1 MKLKFKK
8 QEFQEKAVMSV
19 VDLFRGA
26 KNVPSTFSLQKVDL
40 VDMSKDE
47 LLGYGNNSDLPM
59 EEIEKN
65 MHEIQDRN
73 LLPLTDLKELRFNVE
88 METGTGKTFVY
99 TKTILEL
106 HKQYGFKKF
115 VVIVPSVAI
124 REGAYKS
131 MQTTRDYFKREYE
144 GITLKPFIYNS
155 NKLYEIKDFAE
166 STNLEIMIINIDA
179 FKKSEN
185 LFNQPPKD
193 SFSMDRTAKEYMQ
206 ECKPIIIID
215 EPQSVDNTSKS
226 REAIESLN
234 PLFELRYSATHRQ
247 KINTVYR
254 LTPVDAYNMHIVKQ
268 ICVVN
273 NTLADDYNKPYIKL
287 LSVDA
292 SSGYKAK
299 LEVDLKK
306 KDGTTKRDTITVGPN
321 TNLVAKT
328 GRDIYD
334 GYIVAGINAME
345 GFEEIEFTN
354 TESLMLGQSIGDIDE
369 SVKKREMIKITI
381 EAHLDKER
389 MYIQKGIK
397 VLSLFFIDEVAKYRV
412 YDNETD
418 SRGEYAKM
426 FEECYDELINL
437 PRYKEV
443 KDFYDVDASKVHD
456 GYFSKDKKGKIKNTN
471 GDTLDDYSTYNAIM
485 KDKEDLLDFR
495 PNSKLR
501 YLRFIFSH
509 SALKEGWDNP
519 NVFQICTL
527 IENRTTFTCRQKIGR
542 GLRLCVNQDGER
554 VDDKSINILHVI
566 AEENF
571 AEFADKLQKEIE
583 EETGVKFGILD
594 IDMFVNISYTDEKKK
609 EQKTSATD
617 ARDIL
622 DFFRTKNYIDTK
634 GKMKDTLK
642 NDLKNG
648 TIDLPKK
655 FERARDRIVNQI
667 EKADKKVVVMPSFK
681 QVNVKRKDE
690 VFEEPEFQA
699 IWNKIKQKT
708 IYRINMD
715 KDKLIEKCV
724 KEITEMNEIPTIKIA
739 KETAKINIHK
749 SGIDYT
755 SQGARY
761 EDVETE
767 FLLPDLIR
775 EISENCKLTRDT
787 VCQILLKSDRLQ
799 DFLNNP
805 QRYIEEVTKIIN
817 YVRANECIDGITYT
831 KQTGKSYSFVDI
843 FDIESNSEVFAY
855 LDKNAVKVEHSLYDH
870 IIYDNSGTEKD
881 FAQELDNDNE
891 VKLFF
896 KIPDKFKIPTPI
908 GNYTPDWAVYVETE
922 NEKKLY
928 FVIETK
934 GSTNYLNLRDS
945 ESIKIKCG
953 KKHFE
958 ALGQDIAFDVAKKFR
973 DFKANNV

>member
-1 MKLKFKK
+1 MKLQFKK
-8 QEFQEKAVMSV
+8 QEFQDKAVMSV

-26 KNVPSTFSLQKVDL
+26 KNVPTTFSMQKLDIL
-40 VDMSKDE
+40 DYSKAE
-47 LLGYGNNSDLPM
+47 LLGYGNSLDLSM
-59 EEIEKN
+59 EQIEKN

-155 NKLYEIKDFAE
+155 NKLYEIKDFAQ

-206 ECKPIIIID
+206 ECNPIIIID
-215 EPQSVDNTSKS
+215 EPQSVDNTAKS

-299 LEVDLKK
+299 LEVDIKK

-354 TESLMLGQSIGDIDE
+354 TESLMLEQSIGDIDE
-369 SVKKREMIKITI
+369 SVKKREMIKRTI
-381 EAHLDKER
+381 ESHLDKER

-412 YDNETD
+412 YDNEESD
-418 SRGEYAKM
+418 KGEYAKM
-426 FEECYDELINL
+426 FEECYEELINL
-437 PRYKEV
+437 PRYKEI
-443 KDFYDVDASKVHD
+443 KDFYSTDVSRVHD
-456 GYFSKDKKGKIKNTN
+456 GYFSKDKKGKIKNTRE
-471 GDTLDDYSTYNAIM
+471 GKESQDDYDTYALIM
-485 KDKEDLLDFR
+485 KEKEKLLSFDC
-495 PNSKLR
+495 PV
-501 YLRFIFSH
+501 RFIFSH

-527 IENRTTFTCRQKIGR
+527 IENKTTFTCRQKIGR

-554 VDDKSINILHVI
+554 VDDKNINILHVI

-583 EETGVKFGILD
+583 EETGIKFGILD
-594 IDMFVNISYTDEKKK
+594 IDMFVNISYTDEKGD
-609 EQKTSATD
+609 EQTTSATD
-617 ARDIL
+617 ARELL

-634 GKMKDTLK
+634 GKMKYTLK

-655 FERARDRIVNQI
+655 FERAKDRIVNQI
-667 EKADKKVVVMPSFK
+667 EKADKKVVVMPAYK
-681 QVNVKRKDE
+681 QVCVKRKDKL
-690 VFEEPEFQA
+690 FEEPEFQS

-724 KEITEMNEIPTIKIA
+724 KSISEMPQIQKIKIA
-739 KETAKINIHK
+739 KETVKINIDK

-755 SQGARY
+755 SQGAKF
-761 EDVETE
+761 EEVDSE
-767 FLLPDLIR
+767 FLIPDIIR
-775 EISENCKLTRDT
+775 EISENCKLTRNT
-787 VCQILLKSDRLQ
+787 VGQIILKSNRLQ
-799 DFLNNP
+799 DFVNNP

-843 FDIESNSEVFAY
+843 FDLESEAEVFAY
-855 LDKNAVKVEHSLYDH
+855 LDKNAIAVDHSLYDH
-870 IIYDNSGTEKD
+870 VVYDNSGIERD
-881 FAQELDNDNE
+881 FATELDNDGD

-908 GNYTPDWAVYVETE
+908 GNYTPDWAVYVKTE

-934 GSTNYLNLRDS
+934 GSTNYLDLRDR
-945 ESIKIKCG
+945 ESIKIRCG

-958 ALGQDIAFDVAKKFR
+958 ALGRDIKFDVATNFI
-973 DFKANNV
+973 DFKRKNS

>member
-8 QEFQEKAVMSV
+8 QEFQDKAVMSV

-26 KNVPSTFSLQKVDL
+26 KNVPTTFSMQKLDIL
-40 VDMSKDE
+40 DFSKDE
-47 LLGYGNNSDLPM
+47 LLGYGNNLDLSM
-59 EEIEKN
+59 EQIEKN

-73 LLPLTDLKELRFNVE
+73 LLPLTNLTELRFNVE

-155 NKLYEIKDFAE
+155 NKLYEIKDFAQ

-215 EPQSVDNTSKS
+215 EPQSVDNTAKS

-268 ICVVN
+268 ICVIN

-369 SVKKREMIKITI
+369 SVKKKEMIKRTI

-389 MYIQKGIK
+389 IYIQKGIK

-412 YDNETD
+412 YDNEESD
-418 SRGEYAKM
+418 KGEYAKM
-426 FEECYDELINL
+426 FEECYEELINL
-437 PRYKEV
+437 PRYKEI
-443 KDFYDVDASKVHD
+443 KDFYNTDVSKVHD
-456 GYFSKDKKGKIKNTN
+456 GYFSKDKKGKIKNTRE
-471 GDTLDDYSTYNAIM
+471 GKESQDDYDTYALIM
-485 KDKEDLLDFR
+485 KEKEKLLSFDC
-495 PNSKLR
+495 PV
-501 YLRFIFSH
+501 RFIFSH

-527 IENRTTFTCRQKIGR
+527 IENKTTFTCRQKIGR

-554 VDDKSINILHVI
+554 VDDKNINILHVI

-583 EETGVKFGILD
+583 EETGIKFGILD
-594 IDMFVNISYTDEKKK
+594 IDMFVNISYTDEQGQEKT
-609 EQKTSATD
+609 TSATD
-617 ARDIL
+617 ARELL

-655 FERARDRIVNQI
+655 FERAKDRIVNQI
-667 EKADKKVVVMPSFK
+667 EKADKKVVVMPAYK
-681 QVNVKRKDE
+681 QVCVKRKDNL
-690 VFEEPEFQA
+690 FEEPEFQS

-724 KEITEMNEIPTIKIA
+724 KSISEMPQIQKIKIA
-739 KETAKINIHK
+739 KETVKINIDK

-755 SQGARY
+755 SQGAKF
-761 EDVETE
+761 EEVDSE
-767 FLLPDLIR
+767 FLIPDIIR
-775 EISENCKLTRDT
+775 EISENCKLTRNT
-787 VCQILLKSDRLQ
+787 VGQIIIKSNRLQ
-799 DFLNNP
+799 DFVNNP

-843 FDIESNSEVFAY
+843 FDLESNSEVFAY
-855 LDKNAVKVEHSLYDH
+855 LDKNAIAVEHSLYDH
-870 IIYDNSGTEKD
+870 VVYDNSGIERD
-881 FAQELDNDNE
+881 FATELDNDTD

-922 NEKKLY
+922 DEKKLY

-934 GSTNYLNLRDS
+934 GSTNYLDLRDR

-958 ALGQDIAFDVAKKFR
+958 ALGQDIKFDVTKDFR
-973 DFKANNV
+973 NFKSKHI

>member
-8 QEFQEKAVMSV
+8 QEFQDKAVMSV

-26 KNVPSTFSLQKVDL
+26 KNVPTTFSMQKLDIL
-40 VDMSKDE
+40 DFSKDE
-47 LLGYGNNSDLPM
+47 LLGYGNSLDLSM
-59 EEIEKN
+59 EQIEKN

-73 LLPLTDLKELRFNVE
+73 LLPLTDLKELRFNIE

-369 SVKKREMIKITI
+369 SVKKREMIKRTI
-381 EAHLDKER
+381 ETHLDKER

-412 YDNETD
+412 YDNEKSD
-418 SRGEYAKM
+418 KGEYAKM
-426 FEECYDELINL
+426 FEECYEELINL
-437 PRYKEV
+437 PRYKEI
-443 KDFYDVDASKVHD
+443 KDFYNTDVSKVHD
-456 GYFSKDKKGKIKNTN
+456 GYFSKDKKGKIKNTRE
-471 GDTLDDYSTYNAIM
+471 GKESQDDYDTYALIM
-485 KDKEDLLDFR
+485 KEKEKLLSFDC
-495 PNSKLR
+495 PV
-501 YLRFIFSH
+501 RFIFSH

-527 IENRTTFTCRQKIGR
+527 IENKTTFTCRQKIGR

-554 VDDKSINILHVI
+554 VDDKNINILHVI

-583 EETGVKFGILD
+583 EETGIKFGILD
-594 IDMFVNISYTDEKKK
+594 IDMFVNISYTDEQGQEKT
-609 EQKTSATD
+609 TSATD
-617 ARDIL
+617 ARELL

-655 FERARDRIVNQI
+655 FERAKDRIVNQI
-667 EKADKKVVVMPSFK
+667 EKADKKVVVMPAYK
-681 QVNVKRKDE
+681 QVCVKRKDNL
-690 VFEEPEFQA
+690 FEEPEFQS

-724 KEITEMNEIPTIKIA
+724 KSISEMPQIQKIKIA
-739 KETAKINIHK
+739 KETVKINIDK
-749 SGIDYT
+749 RGIDYT
-755 SQGARY
+755 SQGAKF
-761 EDVETE
+761 EEVDSE
-767 FLLPDLIR
+767 FLIPDIIR
-775 EISENCKLTRDT
+775 EISENCKLTRNT
-787 VCQILLKSDRLQ
+787 VGQIILKSNRLQ
-799 DFLNNP
+799 DFVNNP

-831 KQTGKSYSFVDI
+831 KQIGKSYSFVDI
-843 FDIESNSEVFAY
+843 FDLESNAEVFAY
-855 LDKNAVKVEHSLYDH
+855 LDKNAIAVEHSLYDH
-870 IIYDNSGTEKD
+870 IVYDNSGIERD
-881 FAQELDNDNE
+881 FATELDNDGD

-934 GSTNYLNLRDS
+934 GSTNYLDLRDR

-958 ALGQDIAFDVAKKFR
+958 ALGQDVAFDVAINFK
-973 DFKANNV
+973 DFKRKNG

>member
-8 QEFQEKAVMSV
+8 QEFQDKAVMSV

-26 KNVPSTFSLQKVDL
+26 KNVPTTFSMQKLDIL
-40 VDMSKDE
+40 DFSKDE
-47 LLGYGNNSDLPM
+47 LLGYGNNLDLSM
-59 EEIEKN
+59 EQIEKN

-73 LLPLTDLKELRFNVE
+73 LLPLTDLTELRFNIE

-369 SVKKREMIKITI
+369 SVKKREMIKRTI

-412 YDNETD
+412 YDNEESD
-418 SRGEYAKM
+418 KGEYAKM
-426 FEECYDELINL
+426 FEECYEELINL
-437 PRYKEV
+437 PKYKEI
-443 KDFYDVDASKVHD
+443 KDFYNTDVSKVHD
-456 GYFSKDKKGKIKNTN
+456 GYFSKDKKGKIKNTRE
-471 GDTLDDYSTYNAIM
+471 GKESQDDYDTYALIM
-485 KDKEDLLDFR
+485 KEKEKLLSFDC
-495 PNSKLR
+495 PV
-501 YLRFIFSH
+501 RFIFSH

-527 IENRTTFTCRQKIGR
+527 IENKTTFTCRQKIGR

-554 VDDKSINILHVI
+554 VDDKNINILHVI

-583 EETGVKFGILD
+583 EETGIKFGILD
-594 IDMFVNISYTDEKKK
+594 IDMFVNISYTDEQGQEKT
-609 EQKTSATD
+609 TSATD
-617 ARDIL
+617 ARELL

-634 GKMKDTLK
+634 GKMIDTLK

-655 FERARDRIVNQI
+655 FERAKDRIVNQI
-667 EKADKKVVVMPSFK
+667 EKADKKVVVMPAYK
-681 QVNVKRKDE
+681 QVCVKRKDNL
-690 VFEEPEFQA
+690 FEEPEFQS

-724 KEITEMNEIPTIKIA
+724 KSISEMPQIQKIKIA
-739 KETAKINIHK
+739 KETVKINIDK
-749 SGIDYT
+749 RGIDYT
-755 SQGARY
+755 SQGAKF
-761 EDVETE
+761 EEVDSE
-767 FLLPDLIR
+767 FLIPDIIR
-775 EISENCKLTRDT
+775 EISENCKLTRNT
-787 VCQILLKSDRLQ
+787 VGQIILKSNRLQ
-799 DFLNNP
+799 DFVNNP

-843 FDIESNSEVFAY
+843 FDLESNSEVFAY
-855 LDKNAVKVEHSLYDH
+855 LDKNAIAVEHSLYDH
-870 IIYDNSGTEKD
+870 VVYDNSGIERD
-881 FAQELDNDNE
+881 FATELDNDTD

-922 NEKKLY
+922 DEKKLY

-934 GSTNYLNLRDS
+934 GSTNYLDLRDR

-958 ALGQDIAFDVAKKFR
+958 ALGQDVSFDVTKGFR
-973 DFKANNV
+973 SFKEKHS

>member
-8 QEFQEKAVMSV
+8 QEFQDKAVMSV
-19 VDLFRGA
+19 VDLFKGA
-26 KNVPSTFSLQKVDL
+26 KNVPTTFSMQKLDIL
-40 VDMSKDE
+40 DFSKDE
-47 LLGYGNNSDLPM
+47 LLGYGNSLDLSM
-59 EEIEKN
+59 EQIEKN

-73 LLPLTDLKELRFNVE
+73 LLPLTELKELRFNVE

-155 NKLYEIKDFAE
+155 NKLYEIKDFAQ

-234 PLFELRYSATHRQ
+234 SLFELRYSATHRQ

-369 SVKKREMIKITI
+369 SVKKREMIKRTI

-412 YDNETD
+412 YDNEESD
-418 SRGEYAKM
+418 KGEYAKM
-426 FEECYDELINL
+426 FEECYEELINL
-437 PRYKEV
+437 PRYKEI
-443 KDFYDVDASKVHD
+443 KDFYNTDVSKVHD
-456 GYFSKDKKGKIKNTN
+456 GYFSKDKKGKIKNTRE
-471 GDTLDDYSTYNAIM
+471 GKESQDDYDTYALIM
-485 KDKEDLLDFR
+485 KEKEKLLSFDC
-495 PNSKLR
+495 PV
-501 YLRFIFSH
+501 RFIFSH

-527 IENRTTFTCRQKIGR
+527 IENKTTFTCRQKIGR

-554 VDDKSINILHVI
+554 VDDKNINILHVI

-583 EETGVKFGILD
+583 EETGIKFGILD
-594 IDMFVNISYTDEKKK
+594 IDMFVNISYTDEQGQEKT
-609 EQKTSATD
+609 TSATD
-617 ARDIL
+617 ARELL

-655 FERARDRIVNQI
+655 FERAKDRIVNQI
-667 EKADKKVVVMPSFK
+667 EKADKKVVVMPAYK
-681 QVNVKRKDE
+681 QVCVKRKDNL
-690 VFEEPEFQA
+690 FEEPEFQS

-724 KEITEMNEIPTIKIA
+724 KSISEMPQIQKIKIA
-739 KETAKINIHK
+739 KETVKINIDK

-755 SQGARY
+755 SQGAKF
-761 EDVETE
+761 EEVDSE
-767 FLLPDLIR
+767 FLIPDIIR
-775 EISENCKLTRDT
+775 EISENCKLTRNT
-787 VCQILLKSDRLQ
+787 VGQILIKSNRLQ
-799 DFLNNP
+799 DFVNNP

-843 FDIESNSEVFAY
+843 FDLESNSEVFAY
-855 LDKNAVKVEHSLYDH
+855 LDKNAIAVEHSLYDH
-870 IIYDNSGTEKD
+870 VVYDNSGIERD
-881 FAQELDNDNE
+881 FATELDNDID

-922 NEKKLY
+922 DEKKLY

-934 GSTNYLNLRDS
+934 GSTNYLDLRDR

-958 ALGQDIAFDVAKKFR
+958 ALGQDIKFDVTKDFR
-973 DFKANNV
+973 NFKSKHI

>member
-8 QEFQEKAVMSV
+8 QEFQDKAVMSV

-26 KNVPSTFSLQKVDL
+26 KNVPTTFSMQKLDIL
-40 VDMSKDE
+40 DFSKDE
-47 LLGYGNNSDLPM
+47 LLGYGNSLDLSM
-59 EEIEKN
+59 EQIEKN

-73 LLPLTDLKELRFNVE
+73 LLPLTDLTELRFNIE

-144 GITLKPFIYNS
+144 GVTLKPFIYNS
-155 NKLYEIKDFAE
+155 NKLYEIKDFAQ

-273 NTLADDYNKPYIKL
+273 NALADDYNKPYIKL

-369 SVKKREMIKITI
+369 SVKKREMIKRTI

-412 YDNETD
+412 YDNEESD
-418 SRGEYAKM
+418 KGEYAKM
-426 FEECYDELINL
+426 FEECYEELINL
-437 PRYKEV
+437 PRYKEI
-443 KDFYDVDASKVHD
+443 KDFYNTDVSKVHD
-456 GYFSKDKKGKIKNTN
+456 GYFSKDKKGKIKNTRE
-471 GDTLDDYSTYNAIM
+471 GKESQDDYDTYALIM
-485 KDKEDLLDFR
+485 KEKEKLLSFDC
-495 PNSKLR
+495 PV
-501 YLRFIFSH
+501 RFIFSH

-527 IENRTTFTCRQKIGR
+527 IENKTTFTCRQKIGR

-554 VDDKSINILHVI
+554 VDDKNINILHVI

-583 EETGVKFGILD
+583 EETGIKFGILD
-594 IDMFVNISYTDEKKK
+594 IDMFVNISYTDEQGQEKT
-609 EQKTSATD
+609 TSATD
-617 ARDIL
+617 ARELL

-655 FERARDRIVNQI
+655 FERAKDRIVNQI
-667 EKADKKVVVMPSFK
+667 EKADKKVVVMPAYK
-681 QVNVKRKDE
+681 QVCVKRKDNL
-690 VFEEPEFQA
+690 FEEPEFQS

-724 KEITEMNEIPTIKIA
+724 KSISEMPQIQKIKIA
-739 KETAKINIHK
+739 KETVKINIDK
-749 SGIDYT
+749 RGIDYT
-755 SQGARY
+755 SQGAKF
-761 EDVETE
+761 EEVDSE
-767 FLLPDLIR
+767 FLIPDIIR
-775 EISENCKLTRDT
+775 EISENCKLTRNT
-787 VCQILLKSDRLQ
+787 VGQILIKSNRLQ
-799 DFLNNP
+799 DFVNNP

-843 FDIESNSEVFAY
+843 FDLESNSEVFAY
-855 LDKNAVKVEHSLYDH
+855 LDKNAIAVEHSLYDH
-870 IIYDNSGTEKD
+870 VVYDNSGIERD
-881 FAQELDNDNE
+881 FATELDNDTD

-922 NEKKLY
+922 DEKKLY

-934 GSTNYLNLRDS
+934 GSTNYLDLRDR

-958 ALGQDIAFDVAKKFR
+958 ALGQDIKFDVTKDFR
-973 DFKANNV
+973 NFKSKHI

>member
-8 QEFQEKAVMSV
+8 QEFQDKAVMSV

-26 KNVPSTFSLQKVDL
+26 KNVPTTFSMQKLDIL
-40 VDMSKDE
+40 DFSKDE
-47 LLGYGNNSDLPM
+47 LLGYGNNLDLSM
-59 EEIEKN
+59 EQIEKN

-73 LLPLTDLKELRFNVE
+73 LLPLTDLTELRFNIE

-369 SVKKREMIKITI
+369 SVKKREMIKRTI

-412 YDNETD
+412 YDNEESD
-418 SRGEYAKM
+418 KGEYAKM
-426 FEECYDELINL
+426 FEECYEELINL
-437 PRYKEV
+437 PKYKEI
-443 KDFYDVDASKVHD
+443 KDFYNTDVSKVHD
-456 GYFSKDKKGKIKNTN
+456 GYFSKDKKGKIKNTRE
-471 GDTLDDYSTYNAIM
+471 GKESQDDYDTYALIM
-485 KDKEDLLDFR
+485 KEKEKLLSFDC
-495 PNSKLR
+495 PV
-501 YLRFIFSH
+501 RFIFSH

-527 IENRTTFTCRQKIGR
+527 IENKTTFTCRQKIGR

-554 VDDKSINILHVI
+554 VDDKNINILHVI

-583 EETGVKFGILD
+583 EETGIKFGILD
-594 IDMFVNISYTDEKKK
+594 IDMFVNISYTDEQGQEKT
-609 EQKTSATD
+609 TSATD
-617 ARDIL
+617 ARELL

-634 GKMKDTLK
+634 GKMIDTLK

-655 FERARDRIVNQI
+655 FERAKDRIVNQI
-667 EKADKKVVVMPSFK
+667 EKADKKVVVMPAYK
-681 QVNVKRKDE
+681 QVCVKRKDNL
-690 VFEEPEFQA
+690 FEEPEFQS

-724 KEITEMNEIPTIKIA
+724 KSISEMPQIQKIKIA
-739 KETAKINIHK
+739 KETVKINIDK
-749 SGIDYT
+749 RGIDYT
-755 SQGARY
+755 SQGAKF
-761 EDVETE
+761 EEVDSE
-767 FLLPDLIR
+767 FLIPDIIR
-775 EISENCKLTRDT
+775 EISENCKLTRNT
-787 VCQILLKSDRLQ
+787 VGQILIKSNRLQ
-799 DFLNNP
+799 DFVNNP

-843 FDIESNSEVFAY
+843 FDLESNSEVFAY
-855 LDKNAVKVEHSLYDH
+855 LDKNAIAVEHSLYDH
-870 IIYDNSGTEKD
+870 VVYDNSGIERD
-881 FAQELDNDNE
+881 FATELDNDTD

-922 NEKKLY
+922 DEKKLY

-934 GSTNYLNLRDS
+934 GSTNYLDLRDR

-958 ALGQDIAFDVAKKFR
+958 ALGQDVSFDVTKGFR
-973 DFKANNV
+973 SFKEKHS

>member
-8 QEFQEKAVMSV
+8 QEFQDKAVMSV

-26 KNVPSTFSLQKVDL
+26 KNVPTTFSMQKLDIL
-40 VDMSKDE
+40 DFSKDE
-47 LLGYGNNSDLPM
+47 LLGYGNSLDLSM
-59 EEIEKN
+59 EQIEKN

-73 LLPLTDLKELRFNVE
+73 LLPLTDLTELRFNVE

-131 MQTTRDYFKREYE
+131 MQITRDYFKREYE
-144 GITLKPFIYNS
+144 GVTLKPFIYNS
-155 NKLYEIKDFAE
+155 NKLYEIKDFAQ

-215 EPQSVDNTSKS
+215 EPQSVDNTVKS

-273 NTLADDYNKPYIKL
+273 NTLANDFNKPYIKL

-292 SSGYKAK
+292 NNGYSAK
-299 LEVDLKK
+299 VEVDVKK
-306 KDGTTKRDTITVGPN
+306 KDGITKREVKTVKPN
-321 TNLVAKT
+321 SNLAVIT
-328 GRDIYD
+328 GRDIYE
-334 GYIVAGINAME
+334 GYIVAGINALE

-369 SVKKREMIKITI
+369 SVKKREMIKRTI

-412 YDNETD
+412 YDNEESD
-418 SRGEYAKM
+418 KGEYAKM
-426 FEECYDELINL
+426 FEECYEELINL
-437 PRYKEV
+437 PRYKEI
-443 KDFYDVDASKVHD
+443 KDFYNTDVSKVHD
-456 GYFSKDKKGKIKNTN
+456 GYFSKDKKGKIKNTRE
-471 GDTLDDYSTYNAIM
+471 GKESQDDYDTYALIM
-485 KDKEDLLDFR
+485 KEKEKLLSFDC
-495 PNSKLR
+495 PV
-501 YLRFIFSH
+501 RFIFSH

-527 IENRTTFTCRQKIGR
+527 IENKTTFTCRQKIGR

-554 VDDKSINILHVI
+554 VDDKNINILHVI

-583 EETGVKFGILD
+583 EETGIKFGILD
-594 IDMFVNISYTDEKKK
+594 IDMFVNISYTDEQGQEKT
-609 EQKTSATD
+609 TSATD
-617 ARDIL
+617 ARELL

-655 FERARDRIVNQI
+655 FERAKDRIVNQI
-667 EKADKKVVVMPSFK
+667 EKADKKVVVMPAYK
-681 QVNVKRKDE
+681 QVCVKRKDNL
-690 VFEEPEFQA
+690 FEEPEFQS

-724 KEITEMNEIPTIKIA
+724 KSISEMPQIQKIKIA
-739 KETAKINIHK
+739 KETVKINIDK

-755 SQGARY
+755 SQGAKF
-761 EDVETE
+761 EEVDSE
-767 FLLPDLIR
+767 FLIPDIIR
-775 EISENCKLTRDT
+775 EISENCKLTRNT
-787 VCQILLKSDRLQ
+787 VGQIIIKSNRLQ
-799 DFLNNP
+799 DFVNNP

-843 FDIESNSEVFAY
+843 FDLESNSEVFAY
-855 LDKNAVKVEHSLYDH
+855 LDKNAIAVEHSLYDH
-870 IIYDNSGTEKD
+870 VVYDNSGIERD
-881 FAQELDNDNE
+881 FATELDNDTD

-922 NEKKLY
+922 DEKKLY

-934 GSTNYLNLRDS
+934 GSTNYLDLRDR

-958 ALGQDIAFDVAKKFR
+958 ALGQDIKFDVTKDFR
-973 DFKANNV
+973 NFKSKHI

>member
-1 MKLKFKK
+1 MKLQFKK
-8 QEFQEKAVMSV
+8 QEFQDKAVMSV

-26 KNVPSTFSLQKVDL
+26 KNVPTTFSMQKLDIL
-40 VDMSKDE
+40 DFSKDE
-47 LLGYGNNSDLPM
+47 LLGYGNNLDLSM
-59 EEIEKN
+59 EQIEKN
-65 MHEIQDRN
+65 MREIQDRN
-73 LLPLTDLKELRFNVE
+73 LLPLTDLTELRFNIE

-155 NKLYEIKDFAE
+155 NKLYEIKDFAQ

-328 GRDIYD
+328 GRDIYE

-345 GFEEIEFTN
+345 GFEEIEFIN

-369 SVKKREMIKITI
+369 SVKKREMIKRTI

-412 YDNETD
+412 YDNEESD
-418 SRGEYAKM
+418 KGEYAKM
-426 FEECYDELINL
+426 FEECYEELINL
-437 PRYKEV
+437 PRYKEI
-443 KDFYDVDASKVHD
+443 KDFYNTDVSKVHD
-456 GYFSKDKKGKIKNTN
+456 GYFSKDKKGKIKNTRE
-471 GDTLDDYSTYNAIM
+471 GKESQDDYDTYALIM
-485 KDKEDLLDFR
+485 KEKEKLLSFDC
-495 PNSKLR
+495 PV
-501 YLRFIFSH
+501 RFIFSH

-527 IENRTTFTCRQKIGR
+527 IENKTTFTCRQKIGR

-554 VDDKSINILHVI
+554 VDDKNINILHVI

-583 EETGVKFGILD
+583 EETGIKFGILD
-594 IDMFVNISYTDEKKK
+594 IDMFVNISYTDEQGQ
-609 EQKTSATD
+609 EKTTSTTD
-617 ARDIL
+617 ARELL
-622 DFFRTKNYIDTK
+622 DFFRTKNYIETK

-655 FERARDRIVNQI
+655 FERAKDRIVNQI
-667 EKADKKVVVMPSFK
+667 EKADKKVVVMPAYK
-681 QVNVKRKDE
+681 QVCVKRKDKL
-690 VFEEPEFQA
+690 FEEPEFQS

-708 IYRINMD
+708 IYHINMD

-724 KEITEMNEIPTIKIA
+724 KSISEMPQIQKIKIA
-739 KETAKINIHK
+739 KETVKINIDK

-755 SQGARY
+755 SQGAKF
-761 EDVETE
+761 EEVDSE
-767 FLLPDLIR
+767 FLIPDIIR
-775 EISENCKLTRDT
+775 EISENCKLTRNT
-787 VCQILLKSDRLQ
+787 VGQIILKSNRLQ
-799 DFLNNP
+799 DFVNNP

-843 FDIESNSEVFAY
+843 FDLESNSEVFAY
-855 LDKNAVKVEHSLYDH
+855 LDKNAIAVEHSLYDH
-870 IIYDNSGTEKD
+870 VVYDNSGIERD
-881 FAQELDNDNE
+881 FATELDNDGD

-922 NEKKLY
+922 DEKKLY

-934 GSTNYLNLRDS
+934 GSTNYLDLRDR

-958 ALGQDIAFDVAKKFR
+958 ALGQDIKFDVTKDFR
-973 DFKANNV
+973 NFKEKHC

>member
-1 MKLKFKK
+1 MKLQFKK
-8 QEFQEKAVMSV
+8 QEFQNKAVMSV

-26 KNVPSTFSLQKVDL
+26 KNVPTTFSMQKLDIL
-40 VDMSKDE
+40 DFSKDE
-47 LLGYGNNSDLPM
+47 LLGYGNNLDLSM
-59 EEIEKN
+59 EQIEKN

-73 LLPLTDLKELRFNVE
+73 LLPLTDLTELRFNIE

-144 GITLKPFIYNS
+144 GVTLKPFIYNS
-155 NKLYEIKDFAE
+155 NKLYEIKDFAQ

-234 PLFELRYSATHRQ
+234 PLVELRYSATHRQ

-299 LEVDLKK
+299 LEVDIKK
-306 KDGTTKRDTITVGPN
+306 KDGTTKRETITVGPN

-369 SVKKREMIKITI
+369 SVKKREMIKRTI

-389 MYIQKGIK
+389 IYIQKGIK

-412 YDNETD
+412 YDNEESD
-418 SRGEYAKM
+418 KGEYAKM
-426 FEECYDELINL
+426 FEECYEELINL
-437 PRYKEV
+437 PRYKEI
-443 KDFYDVDASKVHD
+443 KDFYNTDVSKVHD
-456 GYFSKDKKGKIKNTN
+456 GYFSKDKKGKIKNTRE
-471 GDTLDDYSTYNAIM
+471 GKESQDDYDTYALIM
-485 KDKEDLLDFR
+485 KEKEKLLSFDC
-495 PNSKLR
+495 PV
-501 YLRFIFSH
+501 RFIFSH

-554 VDDKSINILHVI
+554 VDDKNINILHVI

-583 EETGVKFGILD
+583 EETGIKFGILD
-594 IDMFVNISYTDEKKK
+594 IDMFVNISYTDEQGQEKT
-609 EQKTSATD
+609 TSATD
-617 ARDIL
+617 ARELL

-655 FERARDRIVNQI
+655 FERAKDRIVNQI
-667 EKADKKVVVMPSFK
+667 EKADKKVVVMPAYK
-681 QVNVKRKDE
+681 QVCVKRKDNL
-690 VFEEPEFQA
+690 FEEPEFQS

-724 KEITEMNEIPTIKIA
+724 KSISEMPQIQKIKIA
-739 KETAKINIHK
+739 KETVKINIDK

-755 SQGARY
+755 SQGAKF
-761 EDVETE
+761 EEVDSE
-767 FLLPDLIR
+767 FLIPDIIR
-775 EISENCKLTRDT
+775 EISENCKLTRNT
-787 VCQILLKSDRLQ
+787 VGQIIIKSNRLQ
-799 DFLNNP
+799 DFVNNP

-843 FDIESNSEVFAY
+843 FDLESNSEVFAY
-855 LDKNAVKVEHSLYDH
+855 LDKNAIAVEHSLYDH
-870 IIYDNSGTEKD
+870 VVYDNSGIERD
-881 FAQELDNDNE
+881 FATELDNDTD

-922 NEKKLY
+922 DEKKLY

-934 GSTNYLNLRDS
+934 GSTNYLDLRDR

-958 ALGQDIAFDVAKKFR
+958 ALGQDIKFDVTKDFR
-973 DFKANNV
+973 NFKSKYV

>member
-1 MKLKFKK
+1 MKLQFKK
-8 QEFQEKAVMSV
+8 QEFQDKAVMSV

-26 KNVPSTFSLQKVDL
+26 KNVPTTFSMQKLDIL
-40 VDMSKDE
+40 DYSKDE
-47 LLGYGNNSDLPM
+47 LLGYGNNLDLSM
-59 EEIEKN
+59 EQIEKN

-73 LLPLTDLKELRFNVE
+73 LLPLTDLTELRFNVE

-155 NKLYEIKDFAE
+155 NKLYEIKDFAQ

-299 LEVDLKK
+299 LEVDIKK
-306 KDGTTKRDTITVGPN
+306 KDGTTKRETITVGPN

-369 SVKKREMIKITI
+369 SVKKKEMIKRTI

-389 MYIQKGIK
+389 IYIQKGIK

-412 YDNETD
+412 YDNEESD
-418 SRGEYAKM
+418 KGEYAKM
-426 FEECYDELINL
+426 FEECYEELINL
-437 PRYKEV
+437 PRYKEI
-443 KDFYDVDASKVHD
+443 KDFYNTDVSKVHD
-456 GYFSKDKKGKIKNTN
+456 GYFSKDKKGKIKNTRE
-471 GDTLDDYSTYNAIM
+471 GKESQDDYDTYALIM
-485 KDKEDLLDFR
+485 KEKEKLLSFDC
-495 PNSKLR
+495 PV
-501 YLRFIFSH
+501 RFIFSH

-527 IENRTTFTCRQKIGR
+527 IENKTTFTCRQKIGR

-554 VDDKSINILHVI
+554 VDDKNINILHVI

-583 EETGVKFGILD
+583 EETGIKFGILD
-594 IDMFVNISYTDEKKK
+594 IDMFVNISYTDEQGQEKT
-609 EQKTSATD
+609 TSATD
-617 ARDIL
+617 ARELL

-655 FERARDRIVNQI
+655 FERAKDRIVNQI
-667 EKADKKVVVMPSFK
+667 EKADKKVVVMPAYK
-681 QVNVKRKDE
+681 QVCVKRKDNL
-690 VFEEPEFQA
+690 FEEPEFQS

-724 KEITEMNEIPTIKIA
+724 KSISEMPQIQKIKIA
-739 KETAKINIHK
+739 KETVKINIDK

-755 SQGARY
+755 SQGAKF
-761 EDVETE
+761 EEVDSE
-767 FLLPDLIR
+767 FLIPDIIR
-775 EISENCKLTRDT
+775 EISENCKLTRNT
-787 VCQILLKSDRLQ
+787 VGQIIIKSNRLQ
-799 DFLNNP
+799 DFVNNP

-843 FDIESNSEVFAY
+843 FDLESNSEVFAY
-855 LDKNAVKVEHSLYDH
+855 LDKNAIAVEHSLYDH
-870 IIYDNSGTEKD
+870 VVYDNSGIERD
-881 FAQELDNDNE
+881 FATELDNDTD

-922 NEKKLY
+922 DEKKLY

-934 GSTNYLNLRDS
+934 GSINYLDLRDR

-958 ALGQDIAFDVAKKFR
+958 ALGQDIKFDVTKDFR
-973 DFKANNV
+973 NFKSKHI

>member
-1 MKLKFKK
+1 MKLQFKK
-8 QEFQEKAVMSV
+8 QEFQNKAVMSV

-26 KNVPSTFSLQKVDL
+26 KNVPTTFSMQKLDIL
-40 VDMSKDE
+40 DFSKDE
-47 LLGYGNNSDLPM
+47 LLGYGNSLDLSM
-59 EEIEKN
+59 EQIEKN

-73 LLPLTDLKELRFNVE
+73 LLPLTDLTELRFNVE

-155 NKLYEIKDFAE
+155 NKLYEIKDFAQ

-215 EPQSVDNTSKS
+215 EPQSVDNTAKS

-369 SVKKREMIKITI
+369 SVKKKEMIKRTI

-412 YDNETD
+412 YDNEESD
-418 SRGEYAKM
+418 KGEYAKM
-426 FEECYDELINL
+426 FEECYEELINL
-437 PRYKEV
+437 PKYKEI
-443 KDFYDVDASKVHD
+443 KDFYNTDVSKVHD
-456 GYFSKDKKGKIKNTN
+456 GYFSKDKKGKIKNTRE
-471 GDTLDDYSTYNAIM
+471 GKESQDDYDTYALIM
-485 KDKEDLLDFR
+485 KEKEKLLSFDC
-495 PNSKLR
+495 PV
-501 YLRFIFSH
+501 RFIFSH

-527 IENRTTFTCRQKIGR
+527 IENKTTFTCRQKIGR

-554 VDDKSINILHVI
+554 VDDKNINILHVI

-583 EETGVKFGILD
+583 EETGIKFGILD
-594 IDMFVNISYTDEKKK
+594 IDMFVNISYTDEQGQEKT
-609 EQKTSATD
+609 TSATD
-617 ARDIL
+617 ARELL

-655 FERARDRIVNQI
+655 FERAKDRIVIQI
-667 EKADKKVVVMPSFK
+667 EKADKKVVVMPAYK
-681 QVNVKRKDE
+681 QVCVKRKDNL
-690 VFEEPEFQA
+690 FEEPEFQS

-724 KEITEMNEIPTIKIA
+724 KSISEMPQIQKIKIA
-739 KETAKINIHK
+739 KETVKINIDK

-755 SQGARY
+755 SQGAKF
-761 EDVETE
+761 EEVDSE
-767 FLLPDLIR
+767 FLIPDIIR
-775 EISENCKLTRDT
+775 EISENCKLTRNT
-787 VCQILLKSDRLQ
+787 VGQILIKSNRLQ
-799 DFLNNP
+799 DFVNNP

-843 FDIESNSEVFAY
+843 FDLESNSEVFAY

>member
-8 QEFQEKAVMSV
+8 QEFQDKAVMSV

-26 KNVPSTFSLQKVDL
+26 KNVPTTFSMQKLDIL
-40 VDMSKDE
+40 DFSKDE
-47 LLGYGNNSDLPM
+47 LLGYGNSLDLSM
-59 EEIEKN
+59 EQIEKN
-65 MHEIQDRN
+65 MNEIQDRN

-155 NKLYEIKDFAE
+155 NKLYEIKDFAQ

-234 PLFELRYSATHRQ
+234 SLFELRYSATHRQ

-369 SVKKREMIKITI
+369 SVKKKEMIKRTI

-389 MYIQKGIK
+389 IYIQKGIK

-412 YDNETD
+412 YDNEESD
-418 SRGEYAKM
+418 KGEYAKM
-426 FEECYDELINL
+426 FEECYEELINL
-437 PRYKEV
+437 PRYKEI
-443 KDFYDVDASKVHD
+443 KDFYNTDVSKVHD
-456 GYFSKDKKGKIKNTN
+456 GYFSKDKKGKIKNTRE
-471 GDTLDDYSTYNAIM
+471 GKESQDDYDTYALIM
-485 KDKEDLLDFR
+485 KEKEKLLSFDC
-495 PNSKLR
+495 PV
-501 YLRFIFSH
+501 RFIFSH

-527 IENRTTFTCRQKIGR
+527 IENKTTFTCRQKIGR

-554 VDDKSINILHVI
+554 VDDKNINILHVI

-583 EETGVKFGILD
+583 EETGIKFGILD
-594 IDMFVNISYTDEKKK
+594 IDMFVNISYTDEQGQEKT
-609 EQKTSATD
+609 TSATD
-617 ARDIL
+617 ARELL

-655 FERARDRIVNQI
+655 FERAKDRIVNQI
-667 EKADKKVVVMPSFK
+667 EKADKKVVVMPAYK
-681 QVNVKRKDE
+681 QVCVKRKDNL
-690 VFEEPEFQA
+690 FEEPEFQS

-724 KEITEMNEIPTIKIA
+724 KSISEMPQIQKIKIA
-739 KETAKINIHK
+739 KETVKINIDK
-749 SGIDYT
+749 RGIDYT
-755 SQGARY
+755 SQGAKF
-761 EDVETE
+761 EEVDSE
-767 FLLPDLIR
+767 FLIPDIIR
-775 EISENCKLTRDT
+775 EISENCKLTRNT
-787 VCQILLKSDRLQ
+787 VGQIILKSNRLQ
-799 DFLNNP
+799 DFVNNP

-831 KQTGKSYSFVDI
+831 KQIGKSYSFVDI
-843 FDIESNSEVFAY
+843 FDLESNAEVFAY
-855 LDKNAVKVEHSLYDH
+855 LDKNAIAVEHSLYDH
-870 IIYDNSGTEKD
+870 IVYDNSGIERD
-881 FAQELDNDNE
+881 FATELDNDGD

-934 GSTNYLNLRDS
+934 GSTNYLDLRDR

-958 ALGQDIAFDVAKKFR
+958 ALGQDVAFDVAINFK
-973 DFKANNV
+973 DFKRKNG

>member
-1 MKLKFKK
+1 MKLQFKK
-8 QEFQEKAVMSV
+8 QEFQNKAVMSV

-26 KNVPSTFSLQKVDL
+26 KNVPTTFSMQKLDIL
-40 VDMSKDE
+40 DFSKDE
-47 LLGYGNNSDLPM
+47 LLGYGNNLDLSM
-59 EEIEKN
+59 EQIEKN

-144 GITLKPFIYNS
+144 GVTLKPFIYNS
-155 NKLYEIKDFAE
+155 NKLYEIKDFAQ

-234 PLFELRYSATHRQ
+234 PLVELRYSATHRQ

-299 LEVDLKK
+299 LEVDIKK
-306 KDGTTKRDTITVGPN
+306 KEGTTKRETITVGPN

-369 SVKKREMIKITI
+369 SVKKREMIKRTI

-412 YDNETD
+412 YDNEESD
-418 SRGEYAKM
+418 KGEYAKM
-426 FEECYDELINL
+426 FEECYEELINL
-437 PRYKEV
+437 PRYKEI
-443 KDFYDVDASKVHD
+443 KDFYNTDVSKVHD
-456 GYFSKDKKGKIKNTN
+456 GYFSKDKKGKIKNTRE
-471 GDTLDDYSTYNAIM
+471 GKESQDDYDTYALIM
-485 KDKEDLLDFR
+485 KEKEKLLSFDC
-495 PNSKLR
+495 PV
-501 YLRFIFSH
+501 RFIFSH

-527 IENRTTFTCRQKIGR
+527 IENKTTFTCRQKIGR

-554 VDDKSINILHVI
+554 VDDKNINILHVI

-583 EETGVKFGILD
+583 EETGIKFGILD
-594 IDMFVNISYTDEKKK
+594 IDMFVNISYTDEQGQEKT
-609 EQKTSATD
+609 TSATD
-617 ARDIL
+617 ARELL

-655 FERARDRIVNQI
+655 FERAKDRIVNQI
-667 EKADKKVVVMPSFK
+667 EKADKKVVVMPAYK
-681 QVNVKRKDE
+681 QVCVKRKDNL
-690 VFEEPEFQA
+690 FEEPEFQS

-724 KEITEMNEIPTIKIA
+724 KSISEMPQIQKIKIA
-739 KETAKINIHK
+739 KETVKINIDK

-755 SQGARY
+755 SQGTKF
-761 EDVETE
+761 EEVDSE
-767 FLLPDLIR
+767 FLIPDIIR
-775 EISENCKLTRDT
+775 EISENCKLTRNT
-787 VCQILLKSDRLQ
+787 VGQILIKSNRLQ

-805 QRYIEEVTKIIN
+805 QRYIEEVTRIIN

-843 FDIESNSEVFAY
+843 FDLESNSEVFAY
-855 LDKNAVKVEHSLYDH
+855 LDKNAIAVEHSLYDH
-870 IIYDNSGTEKD
+870 VVYDNSGIERD
-881 FAQELDNDNE
+881 FATELDNDTD

-922 NEKKLY
+922 DEKKLY

-934 GSTNYLNLRDS
+934 GSTNYFDLRDR

-958 ALGQDIAFDVAKKFR
+958 ALGQDIKFDVTKDFR
-973 DFKANNV
+973 NFKSKHI

>member
-1 MKLKFKK
+1 MKLQFKK
-8 QEFQEKAVMSV
+8 QEFQNKAVMSV

-26 KNVPSTFSLQKVDL
+26 KNVPTTFSMQKLDIL
-40 VDMSKDE
+40 DFSKDE
-47 LLGYGNNSDLPM
+47 LLGYGNSLDLSM
-59 EEIEKN
+59 EQIEKN

-73 LLPLTDLKELRFNVE
+73 LLPLTDLTELRFNVE

-155 NKLYEIKDFAE
+155 NKLYEIKDFAQ

-215 EPQSVDNTSKS
+215 EPQSGDNTAKS

-369 SVKKREMIKITI
+369 SVKKKEMIKRTI

-412 YDNETD
+412 YDNEESD
-418 SRGEYAKM
+418 KGEYAKM
-426 FEECYDELINL
+426 FEECYEELINL
-437 PRYKEV
+437 PKYKEI
-443 KDFYDVDASKVHD
+443 KDFYNTDVSKVHD
-456 GYFSKDKKGKIKNTN
+456 GYFSKDKKGKIKNTRE
-471 GDTLDDYSTYNAIM
+471 GKESQDDYDTYALIM
-485 KDKEDLLDFR
+485 KEKEKLLSFDC
-495 PNSKLR
+495 PV
-501 YLRFIFSH
+501 RFIFSH

-527 IENRTTFTCRQKIGR
+527 IENKTTFTCRQKIGR

-554 VDDKSINILHVI
+554 VDDKNINILHVI

-583 EETGVKFGILD
+583 EETGIKFGILD
-594 IDMFVNISYTDEKKK
+594 IDMFVNISYTDEQGQEKT
-609 EQKTSATD
+609 TSATD
-617 ARDIL
+617 ARELL

-655 FERARDRIVNQI
+655 FERAKDRIVNQI
-667 EKADKKVVVMPSFK
+667 EKADKKVVVMPAYK
-681 QVNVKRKDE
+681 QVCVKRKDNL
-690 VFEEPEFQA
+690 FEEPEFQS

-724 KEITEMNEIPTIKIA
+724 KSISEMPQIQKIKIA
-739 KETAKINIHK
+739 KETVKINIDK

-755 SQGARY
+755 SQGAKF
-761 EDVETE
+761 EEVDSE
-767 FLLPDLIR
+767 FLIPDIIR
-775 EISENCKLTRDT
+775 EISENCKLTRNT
-787 VCQILLKSDRLQ
+787 VGQILIKSNRLQ
-799 DFLNNP
+799 DFVNNP

-843 FDIESNSEVFAY
+843 FDLESNSEVFAY

>member
-8 QEFQEKAVMSV
+8 QEFQDKAVMSV

-26 KNVPSTFSLQKVDL
+26 KNVPTTFSMQKLDIL
-40 VDMSKDE
+40 DFSKDE
-47 LLGYGNNSDLPM
+47 LLGYGNNLDLSM
-59 EEIEKN
+59 EQIEKN

-73 LLPLTDLKELRFNVE
+73 LLPLTNLTELRFNVE

-155 NKLYEIKDFAE
+155 NKLYEIKDFAQ

-215 EPQSVDNTSKS
+215 EPQSVDNTAKS

-268 ICVVN
+268 ICVII

-369 SVKKREMIKITI
+369 SVKKKEMIKRTI

-389 MYIQKGIK
+389 IYIQKGIK

-412 YDNETD
+412 YDNEESD
-418 SRGEYAKM
+418 KGEYAKM
-426 FEECYDELINL
+426 FEECYEELINL
-437 PRYKEV
+437 PRYKEI
-443 KDFYDVDASKVHD
+443 KDFYNTDVSKVHD
-456 GYFSKDKKGKIKNTN
+456 GYFSKDKKGKIKNTRE
-471 GDTLDDYSTYNAIM
+471 GKESQDDYDTYALIM
-485 KDKEDLLDFR
+485 KEKEKLLSFDC
-495 PNSKLR
+495 PV
-501 YLRFIFSH
+501 RFIFSH

-527 IENRTTFTCRQKIGR
+527 IENKTTFTCRQKIGR

-554 VDDKSINILHVI
+554 VDDKNINILHVI

-583 EETGVKFGILD
+583 EETGIKFGILD
-594 IDMFVNISYTDEKKK
+594 IDMFVNISYTDEQGQEKT
-609 EQKTSATD
+609 TSATD
-617 ARDIL
+617 ARELL
-622 DFFRTKNYIDTK
+622 DFFRTKNYIDIK

-655 FERARDRIVNQI
+655 FERAKDRIVNQI
-667 EKADKKVVVMPSFK
+667 EKADKKVVVMPAYK
-681 QVNVKRKDE
+681 QVCVKRKDNL
-690 VFEEPEFQA
+690 FEEPEFQS

-724 KEITEMNEIPTIKIA
+724 KSISEMPQIQKIKIA
-739 KETAKINIHK
+739 KETVKINIDK

-755 SQGARY
+755 SQGAKF
-761 EDVETE
+761 EEVDSE
-767 FLLPDLIR
+767 FLIPDIIR
-775 EISENCKLTRDT
+775 EISENCKLTRNT
-787 VCQILLKSDRLQ
+787 VGQILIKSNRLQ
-799 DFLNNP
+799 DFVNNP

-843 FDIESNSEVFAY
+843 FDLESNAEVFAY
-855 LDKNAVKVEHSLYDH
+855 LDKNAIAVEHSLYDH
-870 IIYDNSGTEKD
+870 IVYDNSGIERD
-881 FAQELDNDNE
+881 FATELDNDGD

-922 NEKKLY
+922 DEKKLY

-934 GSTNYLNLRDS
+934 GSTNYLDLRDR

-958 ALGQDIAFDVAKKFR
+958 ALGQDIKFDVTKDFR
-973 DFKANNV
+973 NFKAKHV

>member
-1 MKLKFKK
+1 MKLQFKK
-8 QEFQEKAVMSV
+8 QEFQDKAVMSV

-26 KNVPSTFSLQKVDL
+26 KNVPTTFSMQKLDIL
-40 VDMSKDE
+40 DFSKDE
-47 LLGYGNNSDLPM
+47 LLGYGNNLDLSM
-59 EEIEKN
+59 EQIEKN
-65 MHEIQDRN
+65 MREIQDRN
-73 LLPLTDLKELRFNVE
+73 LLPLTDLTELRFNIE

-328 GRDIYD
+328 GRDIYE

-345 GFEEIEFTN
+345 GFEEIEFIN

-369 SVKKREMIKITI
+369 SVKKREMIKRTI

-412 YDNETD
+412 YDNEESD
-418 SRGEYAKM
+418 KGEYAKM
-426 FEECYDELINL
+426 FEECYEELINL
-437 PRYKEV
+437 PRYKEI
-443 KDFYDVDASKVHD
+443 KDFYNTDVSKVHD
-456 GYFSKDKKGKIKNTN
+456 GYFSKDKKGKIKNTRE
-471 GDTLDDYSTYNAIM
+471 GKESQDDYDTYALIM
-485 KDKEDLLDFR
+485 KEKEKLLSFDC
-495 PNSKLR
+495 PV
-501 YLRFIFSH
+501 RFIFSH

-527 IENRTTFTCRQKIGR
+527 IENKTTFTCRQKIGR

-554 VDDKSINILHVI
+554 VDDKNINILHVI

-583 EETGVKFGILD
+583 EETGIKFRILD
-594 IDMFVNISYTDEKKK
+594 IDMFVNISYTDEQGQ
-609 EQKTSATD
+609 EKTTSTTD
-617 ARDIL
+617 ARELL
-622 DFFRTKNYIDTK
+622 DFFRTKNYIETK

-655 FERARDRIVNQI
+655 FERAKDRIVNQI

-681 QVNVKRKDE
+681 QVCVKRKDKL
-690 VFEEPEFQA
+690 FEEPEFQS

-708 IYRINMD
+708 IYHINMD

-724 KEITEMNEIPTIKIA
+724 KSISEMPQIQKIKIA
-739 KETAKINIHK
+739 KETVKINIDK

-755 SQGARY
+755 SQGAKF
-761 EDVETE
+761 EEVDSE
-767 FLLPDLIR
+767 FLIPDIIR
-775 EISENCKLTRDT
+775 EISENCKLTRNT
-787 VCQILLKSDRLQ
+787 VGQIILKSNRLQ
-799 DFLNNP
+799 DFVNNP

-843 FDIESNSEVFAY
+843 FDLESNSEVFAY
-855 LDKNAVKVEHSLYDH
+855 LDKNAIAVEHSLYDH
-870 IIYDNSGTEKD
+870 VVYDNSGIERD
-881 FAQELDNDNE
+881 FATELDNDGD

-922 NEKKLY
+922 DEKKLY

-934 GSTNYLNLRDS
+934 GSTNYLDLRDR

-958 ALGQDIAFDVAKKFR
+958 ALGQDIKFDVTKDFR
-973 DFKANNV
+973 NFKSKHI

>member
-8 QEFQEKAVMSV
+8 QEFQDKAVMSV

-26 KNVPSTFSLQKVDL
+26 KNVPTTFSMQKLDIL
-40 VDMSKDE
+40 DFSKDE
-47 LLGYGNNSDLPM
+47 LLGYGNSLDLSM
-59 EEIEKN
+59 EQIEKN

-369 SVKKREMIKITI
+369 SVKKREMIKRTI

-412 YDNETD
+412 YDNEKSD
-418 SRGEYAKM
+418 KGEYAKM
-426 FEECYDELINL
+426 FEECYEELINL
-437 PRYKEV
+437 PRYKEI
-443 KDFYDVDASKVHD
+443 KDFYNTDVSKVHD
-456 GYFSKDKKGKIKNTN
+456 GYFSKDKKGKIKNTRE
-471 GDTLDDYSTYNAIM
+471 GKESQDDYDTYALIM
-485 KDKEDLLDFR
+485 KEKEKLLSFDC
-495 PNSKLR
+495 PV
-501 YLRFIFSH
+501 RFIFSH

-527 IENRTTFTCRQKIGR
+527 IENKTTFTCRQKIGR

-554 VDDKSINILHVI
+554 VDDKNINILHVI

-583 EETGVKFGILD
+583 EETGIKFGILD
-594 IDMFVNISYTDEKKK
+594 IDMFVNISYTDEQGQEKT
-609 EQKTSATD
+609 TSATD
-617 ARDIL
+617 ARELL

-655 FERARDRIVNQI
+655 FERAKDRIVNQI
-667 EKADKKVVVMPSFK
+667 EKADKKVVVMPAYK
-681 QVNVKRKDE
+681 QVCVKRKDNL
-690 VFEEPEFQA
+690 FEEPEFQS

-724 KEITEMNEIPTIKIA
+724 KSISEMPQIQKIKIA
-739 KETAKINIHK
+739 KETVKINIDK
-749 SGIDYT
+749 RGIDYT
-755 SQGARY
+755 SQGAKF
-761 EDVETE
+761 EEVDSE
-767 FLLPDLIR
+767 FLIPDIIR
-775 EISENCKLTRDT
+775 EISENCKLTRNT
-787 VCQILLKSDRLQ
+787 VGQILIKSNRLQ
-799 DFLNNP
+799 DFVNNP

-843 FDIESNSEVFAY
+843 FDLESNSEVFAY
-855 LDKNAVKVEHSLYDH
+855 LDKNAITVEHSLYDH
-870 IIYDNSGTEKD
+870 VVYDNSGIERD
-881 FAQELDNDNE
+881 FATELDNDTD

-922 NEKKLY
+922 DEKKLY

-934 GSTNYLNLRDS
+934 GSTNYLDLRDR

-958 ALGQDIAFDVAKKFR
+958 ALGQDIKFDVTKDFR
-973 DFKANNV
+973 NFKSKYV

>member
-8 QEFQEKAVMSV
+8 QEFQDKAVMSV

-26 KNVPSTFSLQKVDL
+26 KNVPTTFSMQKLDIL
-40 VDMSKDE
+40 DFSKDE
-47 LLGYGNNSDLPM
+47 LLGYGNNLDLSM
-59 EEIEKN
+59 EQIEKN
-65 MHEIQDRN
+65 MHEIQDKN
-73 LLPLTDLKELRFNVE
+73 LLPLTNLTELRFNVE

-124 REGAYKS
+124 REGVYKS

-144 GITLKPFIYNS
+144 GTTLKPFIYNS
-155 NKLYEIKDFAE
+155 NKLYEIKDFAQ

-299 LEVDLKK
+299 LEVDIKK
-306 KDGTTKRDTITVGPN
+306 KEGTTKRETITVGPN

-369 SVKKREMIKITI
+369 SVKKREMIKRTI

-412 YDNETD
+412 YDNEESD
-418 SRGEYAKM
+418 KGEYAKM
-426 FEECYDELINL
+426 FEDCYEELINL
-437 PRYKEV
+437 PRYKEI
-443 KDFYDVDASKVHD
+443 KNFYNTDVSKVHD
-456 GYFSKDKKGKIKNTN
+456 GYFSKDKKGKIKNTRE
-471 GDTLDDYSTYNAIM
+471 GKESQDDYDTYALIM
-485 KDKEDLLDFR
+485 KEKEKLLSFDC
-495 PNSKLR
+495 PV
-501 YLRFIFSH
+501 RFIFSH

-594 IDMFVNISYTDEKKK
+594 IDMFVNISYTDEKGE

-843 FDIESNSEVFAY
+843 FDLESNSEVFAY
-855 LDKNAVKVEHSLYDH
+855 LDKNAIAVEHSLYDH
-870 IIYDNSGTEKD
+870 VVYDNSGIERD
-881 FAQELDNDNE
+881 FATELDNDTD

-922 NEKKLY
+922 DEKKLY

-934 GSTNYLNLRDS
+934 GSTNYLDLRDR

-958 ALGQDIAFDVAKKFR
+958 ALGQDIKFDVTKDFR
-973 DFKANNV
+973 NFKSKHI

>member
-8 QEFQEKAVMSV
+8 QEFQDKAVMSV

-26 KNVPSTFSLQKVDL
+26 KNVPTTFSMQKLDIL
-40 VDMSKDE
+40 DFSKDE
-47 LLGYGNNSDLPM
+47 LLGYGNNLDLSM
-59 EEIEKN
+59 EQIEKN

-73 LLPLTDLKELRFNVE
+73 LLPLTDLTELRFNIE

-369 SVKKREMIKITI
+369 SVKKREMIKRTI

-412 YDNETD
+412 YDNEKSD
-418 SRGEYAKM
+418 KGEYAKM
-426 FEECYDELINL
+426 FEECYEELINL
-437 PRYKEV
+437 PRYKEI
-443 KDFYDVDASKVHD
+443 KDFYNTDVSKVHD
-456 GYFSKDKKGKIKNTN
+456 GYFSKDKKGKIKNTRE
-471 GDTLDDYSTYNAIM
+471 GKESQDDYDTYALIM
-485 KDKEDLLDFR
+485 KEKEKLLSFDC
-495 PNSKLR
+495 PV
-501 YLRFIFSH
+501 RFIFSH

-527 IENRTTFTCRQKIGR
+527 IENKTTFTCRQKIGR

-554 VDDKSINILHVI
+554 VDDKNINILHVI

-583 EETGVKFGILD
+583 EETGIKFGILD
-594 IDMFVNISYTDEKKK
+594 IDMFVNISYTDEQGQEKT
-609 EQKTSATD
+609 TSATD
-617 ARDIL
+617 ARELL

-655 FERARDRIVNQI
+655 FERAKDRIVNQI
-667 EKADKKVVVMPSFK
+667 EKADKKVVVMPAYK
-681 QVNVKRKDE
+681 QVCVKRKDNL
-690 VFEEPEFQA
+690 FEEPEFQS

-724 KEITEMNEIPTIKIA
+724 KSISEMPQIQKIKIA
-739 KETAKINIHK
+739 KETVKINIDK
-749 SGIDYT
+749 RGIDYT
-755 SQGARY
+755 SQGAKF
-761 EDVETE
+761 EEVDSE
-767 FLLPDLIR
+767 FLIPDIIR
-775 EISENCKLTRDT
+775 EISENCKLTRNT
-787 VCQILLKSDRLQ
+787 VGQILIKSNRLQ
-799 DFLNNP
+799 DFVNNP

-843 FDIESNSEVFAY
+843 FDLESNSEVFAY
-855 LDKNAVKVEHSLYDH
+855 LDKNAIAVEHSLYDH
-870 IIYDNSGTEKD
+870 VVYDNSGIERD
-881 FAQELDNDNE
+881 FATELDNDTD

-922 NEKKLY
+922 DEKKLY

-934 GSTNYLNLRDS
+934 GSINYLDLRDR

-958 ALGQDIAFDVAKKFR
+958 ALGQDIKFDVTKDFR
-973 DFKANNV
+973 NFKSKHI

>member
-1 MKLKFKK
+1 MKLQFKK
-8 QEFQEKAVMSV
+8 QEFQNKAVMSV

-26 KNVPSTFSLQKVDL
+26 KNVPTTFSMQKLDIL
-40 VDMSKDE
+40 DFSKDE
-47 LLGYGNNSDLPM
+47 LLGYGNNLDLSM
-59 EEIEKN
+59 EQIEKN

-73 LLPLTDLKELRFNVE
+73 LLLLTDLKELRFNIE

-306 KDGTTKRDTITVGPN
+306 KDGTTKRETITVGPN

-328 GRDIYD
+328 GRDIYE

-354 TESLMLGQSIGDIDE
+354 TENLMLGQSIGDIDE
-369 SVKKREMIKITI
+369 SVKKREMIKRTI

-412 YDNETD
+412 YDNEESD
-418 SRGEYAKM
+418 KGEYAKM
-426 FEECYDELINL
+426 FEECYEELINL
-437 PRYKEV
+437 PRYKEI
-443 KDFYDVDASKVHD
+443 KDFYNTDVSKVHD
-456 GYFSKDKKGKIKNTN
+456 GYFSKDKKGKIKNTRE
-471 GDTLDDYSTYNAIM
+471 GKESQDDYDTYALIM
-485 KDKEDLLDFR
+485 KEKEKLLSFDC
-495 PNSKLR
+495 PV
-501 YLRFIFSH
+501 RFIFSH

-527 IENRTTFTCRQKIGR
+527 IENKTTFTCRQKIGR

-554 VDDKSINILHVI
+554 VDDKNINILHVI

-583 EETGVKFGILD
+583 EETGIKFGILD
-594 IDMFVNISYTDEKKK
+594 IDMFVNISYTDEQGQEKT
-609 EQKTSATD
+609 TSATD
-617 ARDIL
+617 ARELL

-655 FERARDRIVNQI
+655 FERAKDRIVNQI
-667 EKADKKVVVMPSFK
+667 EKADKKVVVMPAYK
-681 QVNVKRKDE
+681 QVCVKRKDNL
-690 VFEEPEFQA
+690 FEEPEFQS

-724 KEITEMNEIPTIKIA
+724 KSISEMPQIQKIKIA
-739 KETAKINIHK
+739 KETVKINIDK

-755 SQGARY
+755 SQGAKF
-761 EDVETE
+761 EEVNSE
-767 FLLPDLIR
+767 FLIPDIIR
-775 EISENCKLTRDT
+775 EISENCKLTRNT
-787 VCQILLKSDRLQ
+787 VGQIILKSNRLQ
-799 DFLNNP
+799 DFVNNP

-843 FDIESNSEVFAY
+843 FDLESEAEVFAY
-855 LDKNAVKVEHSLYDH
+855 LDKNAIAVDHSLYDH
-870 IIYDNSGTEKD
+870 VVYDNSGIERD
-881 FAQELDNDNE
+881 FATELDNDGD

-908 GNYTPDWAVYVETE
+908 GNYTPDWAVYVKTE

-934 GSTNYLNLRDS
+934 GSTNYLDLRDR
-945 ESIKIKCG
+945 ESIKIRCG

-958 ALGQDIAFDVAKKFR
+958 ALGRDIKFDVATNFI
-973 DFKANNV
+973 DFKRKNS

>member
-8 QEFQEKAVMSV
+8 QEFQDKAVMSV

-26 KNVPSTFSLQKVDL
+26 KNVPTTFSMQKLDIL
-40 VDMSKDE
+40 DFSKDE
-47 LLGYGNNSDLPM
+47 LLGYGNSLDLSM
-59 EEIEKN
+59 EQIEKN
-65 MHEIQDRN
+65 MNEIQDRN

-155 NKLYEIKDFAE
+155 NKLYEIKDFAQ

-299 LEVDLKK
+299 LEVDIKK
-306 KDGTTKRDTITVGPN
+306 KEGTTKRETITVGPN

-369 SVKKREMIKITI
+369 SVKKREMIKRTI

-412 YDNETD
+412 YDNEESD
-418 SRGEYAKM
+418 KGEYAKM
-426 FEECYDELINL
+426 FEDCYEELINL
-437 PRYKEV
+437 PRYKEI
-443 KDFYDVDASKVHD
+443 KNFYNTDVSKVHD
-456 GYFSKDKKGKIKNTN
+456 GYFSKDKKGKIKNTRE
-471 GDTLDDYSTYNAIM
+471 GKESQDDYDTYALIM
-485 KDKEDLLDFR
+485 KEKEKLLSFDC
-495 PNSKLR
+495 PV
-501 YLRFIFSH
+501 RFIFSH

-594 IDMFVNISYTDEKKK
+594 IDMFVNISYTDEKGE

-843 FDIESNSEVFAY
+843 FDLESNSEVFAY
-855 LDKNAVKVEHSLYDH
+855 LDKNAIAVEHSLYDH
-870 IIYDNSGTEKD
+870 VVYDNSGIERD
-881 FAQELDNDNE
+881 FATELDNDTD

-922 NEKKLY
+922 DEKKLY

-934 GSTNYLNLRDS
+934 GSTNYLDLRDR

-958 ALGQDIAFDVAKKFR
+958 ALGQDIKFDVTKDFR
-973 DFKANNV
+973 NFKSKHI

>member
-1 MKLKFKK
+1 MKLQFKK
-8 QEFQEKAVMSV
+8 QEFQDKAVMSV

-26 KNVPSTFSLQKVDL
+26 KNVPTTFSMQKLDIL
-40 VDMSKDE
+40 DFSKDE
-47 LLGYGNNSDLPM
+47 LLGYGNNLDLSM
-59 EEIEKN
+59 EQIEKN

-73 LLPLTDLKELRFNVE
+73 LLPLTNLTELRFNVE

-155 NKLYEIKDFAE
+155 NKLYEIKDFAQ

-215 EPQSVDNTSKS
+215 EPQSVDNTAKS

-268 ICVVN
+268 ICVII

-369 SVKKREMIKITI
+369 SVKKKEMIKRTI

-389 MYIQKGIK
+389 IYIQKGIK

-412 YDNETD
+412 YDNEESD
-418 SRGEYAKM
+418 KGEYAKM
-426 FEECYDELINL
+426 FEECYEELINL
-437 PRYKEV
+437 PRYKEI
-443 KDFYDVDASKVHD
+443 KDFYNTDVSKVHD
-456 GYFSKDKKGKIKNTN
+456 GYFSKDKKGKIKNTRE
-471 GDTLDDYSTYNAIM
+471 GKESQDDYDTYALIM
-485 KDKEDLLDFR
+485 KEKEKLLSFDC
-495 PNSKLR
+495 PV
-501 YLRFIFSH
+501 RFIFSH

-527 IENRTTFTCRQKIGR
+527 IENKTTFTCRQKIGR

-554 VDDKSINILHVI
+554 VDDKNINILHVI

-583 EETGVKFGILD
+583 EETGIKFGILD
-594 IDMFVNISYTDEKKK
+594 IDMFVNISYTDEQGQEKT
-609 EQKTSATD
+609 TSATD
-617 ARDIL
+617 ARELL
-622 DFFRTKNYIDTK
+622 DFFRTKNYIDIK

-655 FERARDRIVNQI
+655 FERAKDRIVNQI
-667 EKADKKVVVMPSFK
+667 EKADKKVVVMPAYK
-681 QVNVKRKDE
+681 QVCVKRKDNL
-690 VFEEPEFQA
+690 FEEPEFQS

-724 KEITEMNEIPTIKIA
+724 KSISEMPQIQKIKIA
-739 KETAKINIHK
+739 KETVKINIDK

-755 SQGARY
+755 SQGAKF
-761 EDVETE
+761 EEVDSE
-767 FLLPDLIR
+767 FLIPDIIR
-775 EISENCKLTRDT
+775 EISENCKLTRNT
-787 VCQILLKSDRLQ
+787 VGQILIKSNRLQ
-799 DFLNNP
+799 DFVNNP

-843 FDIESNSEVFAY
+843 FDLESNAEVFAY
-855 LDKNAVKVEHSLYDH
+855 LDKNAIAVEHSLYDH
-870 IIYDNSGTEKD
+870 IVYDNSGIERD
-881 FAQELDNDNE
+881 FATELDNDGD

-922 NEKKLY
+922 DEKKLY

-934 GSTNYLNLRDS
+934 GSTNYLDLRDR

-958 ALGQDIAFDVAKKFR
+958 ALGQDIKFDVTKDFR
-973 DFKANNV
+973 NFKAKHV